1 MMFQKKYLH
10 KLNSAGISPLGL
22 IFLAACGGGGGG
34 GTNTGSGKVYNVT
47 GSVIKGPL
55 SNSLVGLDYNN
66 DGNITGAEPEVR
78 TDADGNYTLPTNNS
92 NYTVIATTDDTTV
105 DTFSGAVLSGVT
117 LKSPQEAKFV
127 TPTTTLMVE
136 ANLSADQ
143 VASVLGLPD
152 GVDPLIFNPYDP
164 DADVAN
170 ALAVEKSSYQII
182 NVLTALSS
190 AVEGAGASQTN
201 AFMHALDSVV
211 TVVKIKAVNLNNP
224 DASNADKSLDL
235 TSDTDLALIKVQLET
250 TISGNTNVNT
260 TAFTAL
266 VDDTVTA
273 VKNLNAKIDTVAD
286 VTSDESKNVFSTTQ
300 VLADQIKTALTAET
314 NSSGSGN
321 ISFISAAA
329 VDIAANNAAPTNI
342 ALSNNIIS
350 EATNSL
356 VIGIL
361 STTDSDQ
368 TTGVDFT
375 YELIKA
381 FDTDYSSFSI
391 DPLTKELSLL
401 SQPDFEIKNTYN
413 LSILVSDE
421 SGKKFSENLTIKVAN
436 SNSVDQVEVVQGA
449 FLEFIPEN
457 DVAKILLT
465 PLQTN
470 GKPLPG
476 WLTFNPNTQ
485 TFSGTPSNVD
495 VGTITI
501 EVNGLTDLGSPT
513 QDTFDITISNKN
525 DPPVI
530 NSFILD
536 QTTNEHSTFNFSV
549 SGTFQDPDVDD
560 SLTLSA
566 TLDDGYPLPGWLTF
580 NSNTQTFSGT
590 PLNGDVGTKIIKV
603 TATDNLGD
611 QISDTF
617 ILAVNNVNDAPKV
630 ITLIEDQEIDED
642 SIFSLT
648 LPSDTF
654 QDVDAGDNLI
664 LSATLEDGTALP
676 GWLTFTPSA
685 KQFTGTPLNGDVGT
699 EIIKVTATDNSGLQI
714 SDTFDMTIVNIN
726 DEPIVVTPLSDVQLT
741 LGNPTVTTPVG
752 NFFDDVDIPFGD
764 SLTFKATLNDGSGL
778 PSWLTFDADL
788 NELKA
793 SPTATDVGEIDVLIT
808 ATDSNEAFVI
818 DRFTYIINTS
828 NSSQNTSPVLINPIG
843 DQLGKSEDIPFSLPL
858 PANTFQDPDVDD
870 SLTLSATLDDGYP
883 LPGWLT
889 FNSNTQT
896 FSGTPLNGDVGTK
909 IIKVTATD
917 NLGDQ
922 ISDTFIL
929 AVNNVNDAPKV
940 ITLIEDQEIDEDSI
954 FSLTLPS
961 DTFQDVDAG
970 DNLILSATLEDGTAL
985 PGWLTFTPSAKQ
997 FTGTPLNGDV
1007 GTEII
1012 KVTATDNSGLQIS
1025 DTFDMTIV
1033 NINDEPIVV
1042 TPLSDVQ
1049 LTLGNPTVTTPVGNF
1064 FDDVDIPFGDSLTFK
1079 ATLPDDEALPT
1090 WIVFDD
1096 VLNELKASPTATDY
1110 PNPSGYEEIDV
1121 LITATDSND
1130 AFVIDIFSYIIT

>member
-22 IFLAACGGGGGG
+22 IFLAACGG

-152 GVDPLIFNPYDP
+152 GVDPLIFNPYDA

-211 TVVKIKAVNLNNP
+211 TVVKIKAANLNNP

-764 SLTFKATLNDGSGL
+764 SLTFKATL
-778 PSWLTFDADL
+778 
-788 NELKA
+788 
-793 SPTATDVGEIDVLIT
+793 
-808 ATDSNEAFVI
+808 
-818 DRFTYIINTS
+818 
-828 NSSQNTSPVLINPIG
+828 
-843 DQLGKSEDIPFSLPL
+843 
-858 PANTFQDPDVDD
+858 
-870 SLTLSATLDDGYP
+870 
-883 LPGWLT
+883 
-889 FNSNTQT
+889 
-896 FSGTPLNGDVGTK
+896 
-909 IIKVTATD
+909 
-917 NLGDQ
+917 
-922 ISDTFIL
+922 
-929 AVNNVNDAPKV
+929 
-940 ITLIEDQEIDEDSI
+940 
-954 FSLTLPS
+954 
-961 DTFQDVDAG
+961 
-970 DNLILSATLEDGTAL
+970 
-985 PGWLTFTPSAKQ
+985 
-997 FTGTPLNGDV
+997 
-1007 GTEII
+1007 
-1012 KVTATDNSGLQIS
+1012 
-1025 DTFDMTIV
+1025 
-1033 NINDEPIVV
+1033 
-1042 TPLSDVQ
+1042 
-1049 LTLGNPTVTTPVGNF
+1049 
-1064 FDDVDIPFGDSLTFK
+1064 
-1079 ATLPDDEALPT
+1079 PDDEALPT